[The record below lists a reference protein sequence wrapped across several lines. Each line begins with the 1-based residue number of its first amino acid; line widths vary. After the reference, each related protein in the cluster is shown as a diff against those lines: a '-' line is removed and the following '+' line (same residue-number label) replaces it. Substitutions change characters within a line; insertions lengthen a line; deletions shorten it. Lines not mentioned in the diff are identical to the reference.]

1 MLRKIGST
9 GETAARSL
17 NRVALAS
24 IPIYSN
30 LFKYVSLRNSL
41 PYTEPKPGHL
51 NPYNSILEVLP
62 LES

>member
-9 GETAARSL
+9 GETAAACSL

-30 LFKYVSLRNSL
+30 LLKYVSLRNSL
-41 PYTEPKPGHL
+41 PYTEPKPGH
-51 NPYNSILEVLP
+51 S
-62 LES
+62 